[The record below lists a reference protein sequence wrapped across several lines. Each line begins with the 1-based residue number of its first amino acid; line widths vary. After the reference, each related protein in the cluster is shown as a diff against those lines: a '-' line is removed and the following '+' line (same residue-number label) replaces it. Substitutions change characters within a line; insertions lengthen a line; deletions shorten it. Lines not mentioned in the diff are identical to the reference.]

1 MQVEEPSLEEGEK
14 HDDHGHHQ
22 EYQPGE
28 FHIDA
33 QHYNRSAQH
42 IKRKIRSVEEL
53 PGEELT
59 YPRGIAHDPCVD
71 VAHAVLIV
79 VIEGQFLQVGEGLIP
94 HIPVHADLGGK
105 TSLDSEVADYSRQ
118 YYEKHVYKRER
129 NYAVKR

>member
-1 MQVEEPSLEEGEK
+1 MGGLLHELLVGLFLDGQGLDGLGPGYSLVEVSRDGGVYLPDLVMQIEEPSLEEGEK

-28 FHIDA
+28 FHVDA

-79 VIEGQFLQVGEGLIP
+79 VVE
-94 HIPVHADLGGK
+94 
-105 TSLDSEVADYSRQ
+105 
-118 YYEKHVYKRER
+118 
-129 NYAVKR
+129 